1 MSYKKILII
10 FIATTIFSI
19 ALLFNNTDNNNSEKG
34 IDKIY
39 AITNFD
45 SITIKSHLGSNYISS
60 TSNGLI
66 AVKFTV
72 TGDDG
77 GLVCEVFVKDSAD
90 NDIPMYTGTGALQNG
105 YYINNDIGEYQY
117 SFEPQIQEGNIS
129 TEGVVKYMINCDSG
143 ISSDWQTNGTDGEV
157 LTIDNTPPTIS
168 SVIAKSDNIYTDNI
182 VKEND
187 TITLEII
194 VSEELLVKPNVK
206 IDNKIATVNKDEFD
220 SQKYYATIIINSAE
234 IYTESANLEYVI
246 TNVKDKASNSM
257 IETEIIDTIEVQV
270 DIVLPTISNVVITIK
285 DSSDIVAKIDDTISL
300 TLEASE
306 ELLITQSN
314 VTILGKTLY
323 FTKVES
329 NPLIYS
335 TEITLTENDYDQGI
349 LNYQINYMDLAGN
362 IGEEIINSSNL
373 IVDTIPPSIEG
384 VIIYSNNINNNYAKN
399 GDLVT
404 LTFTLSE
411 ELNGLPIVTINGV
424 NVSVEKIGATLEY
437 TVVIRIDNTY
447 QQGIIIFTIDYI
459 DIAGNKGIQV
469 TNTSNYSSVIID
481 TVAPFIPNIN
491 DNNYYNKDLVI
502 NVIDDNLETIL
513 LNGETIENN
522 ITLTSDLSYSLIITD
537 KAGNTLAINFTLDK
551 TTLKFVGIKDG
562 GHYNYDLSIF
572 LDSDDLSRM
581 IINGEDIVDLTV
593 VQHLVEDGE
602 YNIIVYDYA
611 GNKSE
616 ITVVIDKIAPTL
628 LENSV
633 INTSIKVESKFIEYA
648 YSFSTSGPWH
658 NWTHL
663 GESVNSY
670 NLNNVLEDGIY
681 YIKVKDKAGNI
692 SSEYITLQLD
702 RIAPKINVENNL
714 PYIYEINTENIDWTK
729 YFTIND
735 NIDGDITVTN
745 EMINSQVE
753 MNKVGT
759 YKVTLSVKDTA
770 GNESIKEINI
780 KIQDS
785 SFKLP
790 PFVAISIIIILIF
803 GILYIVYLIIK
814 SATHIKVY
822 SKK

>member
-66 AVKFTV
+66 AVRFTV

-143 ISSDWQTNGTDGEV
+143 ISSGWQTNGTDGEV

-182 VKEND
+182 VKEDD

-285 DSSDIVAKIDDTISL
+285 DSSDIVAKIGDTITL

-373 IVDTIPPSIEG
+373 IVDTIPPSIED

-469 TNTSNYSSVIID
+469 TNTSNSSSVIID

-551 TTLKFVGIKDG
+551 TTLKFVGIRDG

-633 INTSIKVESKFIEYA
+633 INASIKVESEFIEYA